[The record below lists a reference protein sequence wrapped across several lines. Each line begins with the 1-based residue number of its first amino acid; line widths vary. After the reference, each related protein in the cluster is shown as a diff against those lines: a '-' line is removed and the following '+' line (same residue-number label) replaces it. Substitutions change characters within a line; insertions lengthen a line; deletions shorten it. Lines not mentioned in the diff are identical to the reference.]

1 MSGNFPRLLS
11 NPAKK
16 VTLRSEQK
24 LTDKTTATNKL
35 SKHTPMNHPNPDN
48 DGYTK
53 METQSDNA
61 PAESLWLNLLFN
73 LLVPNGILIALSDDQ
88 YLGIKFAIVLAIL
101 FPVSYGVR
109 DFMTRGKYNFFSA
122 LGIVSV
128 LFTGG
133 VNLLELDASYIA
145 IKEAAIPGLF
155 GLATL
160 LSLKT
165 SKPVI
170 RIIMLND
177 TLFEVDKVAAAL
189 EKNGRTDEFN
199 RLLVNGSWILA
210 GGFLLSSTLNY
221 GLAKALLTAAPGTV
235 AFNEQLGTMQF
246 LSFPVIVLPFMLI
259 LFANLFYLMRGMTRL
274 TGLPWEDLLKNN
286 QAS

>member
-1 MSGNFPRLLS
+1 
-11 NPAKK
+11 
-16 VTLRSEQK
+16 
-24 LTDKTTATNKL
+24 
-35 SKHTPMNHPNPDN
+35 MNYPDPDG

-53 METQSDNA
+53 METQSDSV

-73 LLVPNGILIALSDDQ
+73 LLIPNGILIALSDDQ
-88 YLGIKFAIVLAIL
+88 YLGIKFAIVLAVL

-170 RIIMLND
+170 RMLMLND

-189 EKNGRTDEFN
+189 EKKGRTDEFN

-210 GGFLLSSTLNY
+210 GGFLLSSILNY
-221 GLAKALLTAAPGTV
+221 GLAKALLTATPGTV

-246 LSFPVIVLPFMLI
+246 LSFPVIVLPSMLI
-259 LFANLFYLMRGMTRL
+259 LFANLFYLVRGMTRL
-274 TGLPWEDLLKNN
+274 TGLSWEDLLKNN

>member
-1 MSGNFPRLLS
+1 
-11 NPAKK
+11 
-16 VTLRSEQK
+16 
-24 LTDKTTATNKL
+24 
-35 SKHTPMNHPNPDN
+35 
-48 DGYTK
+48 
-53 METQSDNA
+53 
-61 PAESLWLNLLFN
+61 
-73 LLVPNGILIALSDDQ
+73 
-88 YLGIKFAIVLAIL
+88 LAVL

-170 RIIMLND
+170 RMLMLND

-210 GGFLLSSTLNY
+210 GGFLLSSILNY
-221 GLAKALLTAAPGTV
+221 GLAKALLTATPGTV

-246 LSFPVIVLPFMLI
+246 LSFPVIVLPSMLI
-259 LFANLFYLMRGMTRL
+259 LFANLFYLVRGMTRL